1 MRGVDGV
8 IGVDGAQGTQGVQG
22 LTGPIA
28 GSDTQVIFNDG
39 GVSGATSD
47 LVFDKTNKR
56 LGIGTTALFSTLQVD
71 DYGVAVGTGTFM
83 ASAGTEF
90 ELDDYNFLQS
100 DNSIHKVFEYTIYIE
115 NSVGIQVQ
123 KILLMTDGTSAYHQD
138 YAIMNT
144 SSLIV
149 QFESGLQGSGTTQED
164 IYLAAV
170 PETGISGIT
179 TYKYVRKVLI

>member
-83 ASAGTEF
+83 SS
-90 ELDDYNFLQS
+90 ELELSLNWMIIIS
-100 DNSIHKVFEYTIYIE
+100 CRVIIVYI
-115 NSVGIQVQ
+115 
-123 KILLMTDGTSAYHQD
+123 KYL
-138 YAIMNT
+138 NT
-144 SSLIV
+144 
-149 QFESGLQGSGTTQED
+149 QFT
-164 IYLAAV
+164 
-170 PETGISGIT
+170 
-179 TYKYVRKVLI
+179 